1 MILGKDRI
9 LALVRDAK
17 LIEGFAESSL
27 GGAGYDL
34 RVGRFHRPASE
45 THLGVSDRK
54 MPKITEL
61 SGDRITLKPGEYVL
75 VETIEKV
82 NMPANV
88 AAKILPRS
96 SLFRLG
102 CSLET
107 ALVDPGYKG
116 ALTMGLSNISKHD
129 FTIERG
135 ARIAQIVF
143 EEVEGET
150 TLYKGKYQGG
160 KVV

>member
-1 MILGKDRI
+1 MIFGGDKIRGLTESEQ
-9 LALVRDAK
+9 
-17 LIEGFAESSL
+17 LIDGFEDSCL

-34 RVGRFHRPASE
+34 RAGKFFAPSSE

-54 MPKITEL
+54 MPDISEIE
-61 SGDRITLKPGEYVL
+61 GDHVTLKPGDYVL
-75 VETIEKV
+75 IETIEKV
-82 NMPANV
+82 NMPAGV
-88 AAKILPRS
+88 AARILPRS

-129 FTIERG
+129 FTVERG
-135 ARIAQIVF
+135 ARVAQIIF
-143 EEVEGET
+143 EEVGGET
-150 TLYKGKYQGG
+150 TLYDGKYQGG